1 MAGGRSGLLLLL
13 LVLLPV
19 LGLASC
25 GGGPDPS
32 GRTSWDVKNS
42 PVPVPYPKPRPA
54 SVRAAAAQAMPAP
67 LAAEAGMVTVARGDT
82 LFALSRR
89 HKSDVTAIIRAN
101 GLEPPYVL
109 TVGQRLRIPADRVH
123 VVQKGETGY
132 GISRAYGVDLATLA
146 RVNGMTPPYQVN
158 VGQRLLVPGA
168 VAAGPVMASSAPAS
182 ASAAPSSAPP
192 SAVPSETVATDPPP
206 GDGTQTVASLPP
218 RPVPV
223 AAPPLP
229 PASGFDW
236 PARGRILSGYGPKP
250 HGLHNDG
257 INIERPEGSLIK
269 AADAGVVVYA
279 GNDIKAYGNLVLL
292 RHDGGWVTAYAHAQ
306 DILVSRNQTVKR
318 GQPIARV
325 GATGNVTEPQLHFE
339 IRQGRRTIDPLS
351 QLPR

>member
-1 MAGGRSGLLLLL
+1 MAGGRSGLLLLP

-54 SVRAAAAQAMPAP
+54 SVRAAAKAMPAP
-67 LAAEAGMVTVARGDT
+67 LAAADAGMVTVARGDT

-89 HKSDVTAIIRAN
+89 HKADVTAIIRAN

-168 VAAGPVMASSAPAS
+168 IAAGPVVASSSAAPAASAPA
-182 ASAAPSSAPP
+182 AAES
-192 SAVPSETVATDPPP
+192 PP
-206 GDGTQTVASLPP
+206 GDGTETVASLPP

-223 AAPPLP
+223 AAPPPP

-236 PARGRILSGYGPKP
+236 PARGRILSAYGPKP

-306 DILVSRNQTVKR
+306 EILVSRNQTVKR